1 MALKHID
8 VVMQV
13 QDQVENISCYDAR
26 LLMNKEDVLFVDVR
40 NKEGFLQGH
49 ITGAVHCE
57 RGMLEFLVAD
67 GSPMQLEVFK
77 GQPYSQYIIYCNGG
91 RQSVLAAYT
100 LQNLGVS
107 GVKNLVGG
115 YQAWQVE

>member
-1 MALKHID
+1 MVLKHLD
-8 VVMQV
+8 EVMQV

-26 LLMNKEDVLFVDVR
+26 LLMNKDNVLFVDVR
-40 NKEGFLQGH
+40 NEAGFLQGH
-49 ITGAVHCE
+49 IMGAVHCD

-77 GQPYSQYIIYCNGG
+77 GQPYSQYIVYCNGG
-91 RQSVLAAYT
+91 RQSILAAYT
-100 LQNLGVS
+100 LQSLGVS

-115 YQAWQVE
+115 YQAWQAE